1 MIDCCE
7 LALYNSQLVF
17 RVVMGAFG
25 VIAFLLAMFFGYN
38 LKWRKQ
44 QIELSKRTE
53 QLEKK
58 NGKEEAQLLKQ
69 LKEIEELKTK
79 VEKLERQKKSNS

>member
-7 LALYNSQLVF
+7 LALYNSKLVLY
-17 RVVMGAFG
+17 VTLGAFG

-44 QIELSKRTE
+44 QIELSKRTVK
-53 QLEKK
+53 LEKK
-58 NGKEEAQLLKQ
+58 NGKELTEIAELRKEFAEWKAKQ
-69 LKEIEELKTK
+69 NKDHHDK
-79 VEKLERQKKSNS
+79 NW

>member
-7 LALYNSQLVF
+7 LALYNSKLVLY
-17 RVVMGAFG
+17 VVIGAFA
-25 VIAFLLAMFFGYN
+25 VISLLLAMFFGYN

-44 QIELSKRTE
+44 QVELSRRTD

-58 NGKEEAQLLKQ
+58 NGKEQKQ
-69 LKEIEELKTK
+69 INELKA
-79 VEKLERQKKSNS
+79 EIAKLKNNHA

>member
-7 LALYNSQLVF
+7 LALYNSQLVLY
-17 RVVMGAFG
+17 VVIGAFS
-25 VIAFLLAMFFGYN
+25 VIALLLAMFFGYN

-44 QIELSKRTE
+44 QVELSKRTD

-58 NGKEEAQLLKQ
+58 NGSEQKQ
-69 LKEIEELKTK
+69 IDQVKARL
-79 VEKLERQKKSNS
+79 EKLEKNA

>member
-7 LALYNSQLVF
+7 LALYNSKLVLY
-17 RVVMGAFG
+17 VTLGAFG

-44 QIELSKRTE
+44 QIELSKRTD

-58 NGKEEAQLLKQ
+58 NGCELKDLEELEELKARV
-69 LKEIEELKTK
+69 KEIE
-79 VEKLERQKKSNS
+79 QKGA

>member
-7 LALYNSQLVF
+7 LALYNGKLALYIAL
-17 RVVMGAFG
+17 GAFA
-25 VIAFLLAMFFGYN
+25 VISLLLAMFFGYN

-44 QIELSKRTE
+44 QIELSQRTD

-58 NGKEEAQLLKQ
+58 NGKEETLILTQQAQ
-69 LKEIEELKTK
+69 INELQAKL
-79 VEKLERQKKSNS
+79 EKLEKSHA

>member
-7 LALYNSQLVF
+7 LALYNGQLAL
-17 RVVMGAFG
+17 RIALGAF
-25 VIAFLLAMFFGYN
+25 VLIAFLLAMFFGYN

-44 QIELSKRTE
+44 QIELSKRTD

-58 NGKEEAQLLKQ
+58 NGSEQAQLNELKKEVQ
-69 LKEIEELKTK
+69 TLKEK
-79 VEKLERQKKSNS
+79 NA

>member
-7 LALYNSQLVF
+7 LALYNSKLVLY
-17 RVVMGAFG
+17 VTLGAFG
-25 VIAFLLAMFFGYN
+25 VIALLLAMFFGYN

-58 NGKEEAQLLKQ
+58 NGSEQKQ
-69 LKEIEELKTK
+69 LDQVKARL
-79 VEKLERQKKSNS
+79 EKLENNHA

>member
-7 LALYNSQLVF
+7 LALYNSKLVLY
-17 RVVMGAFG
+17 VTLGAFG

-44 QIELSKRTE
+44 QIELSKRTD

-58 NGKEEAQLLKQ
+58 NGSELKALEELKARV
-69 LKEIEELKTK
+69 KEIE
-79 VEKLERQKKSNS
+79 QKGA